1 MGATFVVTLREGFE
15 AALLLGIVYAYLAQ
29 TDLRRYH
36 SWVTTGA
43 VLGLL
48 ASILLGVVVS
58 FISGP
63 LLDVGPDLIAA
74 GVMLLAVVMLTWHAW
89 WMQQHARAM
98 SGQVHRQIDEA
109 RATGRLSVLA
119 VIAFTA
125 VFREGAETVLFLWGL
140 MTQVSI
146 GGAAGLIGA
155 TGGVAGAGILGWLIF
170 RGGRR
175 IPVRRFF
182 AVTTVL
188 LVLVSAGLLASAI
201 SRLDSLGYVPSTQTL
216 WDTSSILEDGSG
228 VGGFL
233 AGLLGYRAR
242 PTLLEALAWLAYVVL
257 VGLALW
263 RPHRPS
269 RAAPARVSAQH
280 YSSSSR

>member
-1 MGATFVVTLREGFE
+1 
-15 AALLLGIVYAYLAQ
+15 VYAYLAQ

-36 SWVTTGA
+36 GWVTTGA
-43 VLGLL
+43 VLGLVG
-48 ASILLGVVVS
+48 SILLGVVVS
-58 FISGP
+58 VISGP

-74 GVMLLAVVMLTWHAW
+74 AVMLLAVGLLTWHAW
-89 WMQQHARAM
+89 WMQQHARAL

-146 GGAAGLIGA
+146 GGAAALAGA
-155 TGGVAGAGILGWLIF
+155 SGGVAAAAMLGWLVF

-182 AVTTVL
+182 TVTTVL
-188 LVLVSAGLLASAI
+188 LMLVAAGLLASAL
-201 SRLDSLGYVPSTQTL
+201 SRLDSLGYVPSTPTL
-216 WDTSSILEDGSG
+216 WDTSAVLEDGSG
-228 VGGFL
+228 IGGFL

-242 PTLLEALAWLAYVVL
+242 PTLLEAGAWAAYMLFIVSL
-257 VGLALW
+257 LW
-263 RPHRPS
+263 RPS
-269 RAAPARVSAQH
+269 RAPSAAARVAKKPEF
-280 YSSSSR
+280 SSR